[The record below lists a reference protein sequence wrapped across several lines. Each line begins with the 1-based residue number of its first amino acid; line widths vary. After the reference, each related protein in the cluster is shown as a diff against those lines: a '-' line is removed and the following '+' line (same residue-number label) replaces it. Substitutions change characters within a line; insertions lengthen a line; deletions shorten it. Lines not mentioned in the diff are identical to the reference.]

1 MSDQINYTQPEEHIR
16 PDVRLAG
23 SITGLNPFYLN
34 NSASR
39 QAMDASHVAQ
49 AVVLKEPDIM
59 SVSSGMDYNYAEHV
73 IDVRFE
79 ENQMRM

>member
-49 AVVLKEPDIM
+49 AVVLKEPESMLLMFDL
-59 SVSSGMDYNYAEHV
+59 
-73 IDVRFE
+73 R
-79 ENQMRM
+79 ENQMRMLKSSR

>member
-49 AVVLKEPDIM
+49 AVVLK
-59 SVSSGMDYNYAEHV
+59 
-73 IDVRFE
+73 
-79 ENQMRM
+79 